1 METKVSAILLAAGRS
16 ERMGAPKPL
25 LPLQGRP
32 AVVRCLESLRDSGIA
47 EIVLVVNPEGG
58 DIVIAAKDIPA
69 RVAVNE
75 LPGSDM
81 AASVRAGLAVVDRDA
96 TGVLICLCDHP
107 LVRPETIEAMVSL
120 HARHPDAI
128 IIPAYRGRKGHPTLF
143 PRLILEDLGTH
154 RHASRCHQPSPR
166 EDCRCWTSKT
176 MASSWT
182 WTPRR
187 TIEKSSRDTAPER
200 FAPSRRIW
208 AGALCPEKTRG
219 KRWSNRH
226 PDPQSVN
233 S

>member
-143 PRLILEDLGTH
+143 PRLILEGLGTH
-154 RHASRCHQPSPR
+154 PTLRDVISHHRAKLSLLDV
-166 EDCRCWTSKT
+166 EDDGVILD
-176 MASSWT
+176 MD
-182 WTPRR
+182 TPEDYRK
-187 TIEKSSRDTAPER
+187 ILER
-200 FAPSRRIW
+200 YGP
-208 AGALCPEKTRG
+208 
-219 KRWSNRH
+219 
-226 PDPQSVN
+226 
-233 S
+233 

>member
-143 PRLILEDLGTH
+143 PRLILEGLGTH

-166 EDCRCWTSKT
+166 EVVV
-176 MASSWT
+176 AG
-182 WTPRR
+182 RR
-187 TIEKSSRDTAPER
+187 
-200 FAPSRRIW
+200 RRW
-208 AGALCPEKTRG
+208 
-219 KRWSNRH
+219 RH
-226 PDPQSVN
+226 PGHGHPGGLSKNPREIRPLNDLHLPAEYGRAPCARKRREGKDGATGIPIRSP
-233 S
+233 

>member
-1 METKVSAILLAAGRS
+1 
-16 ERMGAPKPL
+16 MGAPKPL

-143 PRLILEDLGTH
+143 PRLILEGLGTH
-154 RHASRCHQPSPR
+154 PTLRDVISHHRAKLSLLDV
-166 EDCRCWTSKT
+166 EDDGVILD
-176 MASSWT
+176 MD
-182 WTPRR
+182 TPEDYRK
-187 TIEKSSRDTAPER
+187 ILER
-200 FAPSRRIW
+200 YGP
-208 AGALCPEKTRG
+208 
-219 KRWSNRH
+219 
-226 PDPQSVN
+226 
-233 S
+233 